1 MLTHLFGNT
10 EEETATTQ
18 AAPGAGQRE
27 LSLGQRHQPAPCARP
42 RGAALGDK
50 EMQHPARDFLAGF
63 LLTLVIEAHVWTHT
77 LTLSL
82 AIAIEV

>member
-10 EEETATTQ
+10 EKETATTQ

-42 RGAALGDK
+42 RG
-50 EMQHPARDFLAGF
+50 FLAGF
-63 LLTLVIEAHVWTHT
+63 LLALVTEAHV
-77 LTLSL
+77 
-82 AIAIEV
+82 